1 MEFDFENLP
10 PEDRY
15 RLLCSFVAPRPIA
28 LVNTVAADGT
38 PNAAPMSFFNVFSQD
53 PPIVILGIQTRPDHT
68 EKETMRNIRRSG
80 EFVVNLCDMSI
91 AQQMVDCGIGFDD
104 DVDEVDITGLSHA
117 ASLKIAPSRVAEAP
131 AAMECR
137 VSQIIDYPRRAIVLG
152 EVVQMHVRDT
162 CLDDQ
167 GRYVRP
173 DVYQPVAR
181 LHADNYIV
189 SDQQFELKATPQLK
203 AQADAPEP
211 SRAKGSL

>member
-10 PEDRY
+10 PQDRY

-28 LVNTVAADGT
+28 LVTTIGADGT

-53 PPIVILGIQTRPDHT
+53 PPIVILGIQARPDGT

-80 EFVVNLCDMSI
+80 EFVVNLCDMAI
-91 AQQMVDCGIGFDD
+91 AQQMVDCGIAFPDS
-104 DVDEVDITGLSHA
+104 VDEVELTGLEHA
-117 ASLKIAPSRVAEAP
+117 ASLKIAPSRVAQAP

-137 VSQIIDYPRRAIVLG
+137 VSQVIDYPRRAIVLG
-152 EVVQMHVRDT
+152 EVVQMHVRDA
-162 CLDDQ
+162 CLDAQ

-189 SDQQFELKATPQLK
+189 ADRQFVLTASEEIKTAT
-203 AQADAPEP
+203 
-211 SRAKGSL
+211 GM